1 MEQTVLIP
9 AAYRCPDHDNQQA
22 VTDGVRRL
30 VEVERVVHADQTSGP
45 FRVSVTCPGRA
56 GDPASAHRR
65 VCEGS
70 WRVADLAAPERAP
83 RAAHRASRTARGAR
97 ARARAR

>member
-22 VTDGVRRL
+22 VIDGVRRL

-70 WRVADLAAPERAP
+70 WRVADLAGPGTRPPPRAP
-83 RAAHRASRTARGAR
+83 RALGRAPGC
-97 ARARAR
+97 